1 MAKKRLS
8 PVAMYVEH
16 GYGQVEPNHLSAQ
29 HNGQIYAQ
37 LPAAAGIELLEN
49 GQFVKYDYAKG
60 VVDFEGK
67 GEWMLVL
74 NEVKLYRDRYSYD
87 DFAMV
92 KEDYVARVYSS
103 IDGEKVVSDKGQ
115 KLKMLDFIVGLHET
129 LQDVMKGLINQS
141 KNDNTYEEELDT
153 FLKYDEKFFRS
164 LLCINLVDQIH
175 ALFLDF
181 NKAMQQS
188 KGEPGPATNF
198 ILNDLKRV
206 VGFLKFENEHADK
219 EDEGFK
225 KAYDA
230 SFLMLQYM
238 EGSKKAEDEGTTIK
252 DQIVEARKL
261 WQVEIG
267 KNEPEWRTRYQI
279 LWDKLVAFEQEEAA
293 KRRAQ

>member
-1 MAKKRLS
+1 MNQTTRFVMGIYQVSLMIRDALEYIQNKETFDLNVYKQRKQFI
-8 PVAMYVEH
+8 EH
-16 GYGQVEPNHLSAQ
+16 GLIESAPLSRFLSQNGDVGKNIRNNLNDFVDAVYG
-29 HNGQIYAQ
+29 
-37 LPAAAGIELLEN
+37 
-49 GQFVKYDYAKG
+49 
-60 VVDFEGK
+60 
-67 GEWMLVL
+67 
-74 NEVKLYRDRYSYD
+74 D
-87 DFAMV
+87 DSTIV
-92 KEDYVARVYSS
+92 S

-129 LQDVMKGLINQS
+129 LQDVMKGFINQS

-219 EDEGFK
+219 EDERKK

>member
-1 MAKKRLS
+1 MNQTTRFVMGIYQVSLMIRDALEYIQDKETFDLNVYKQRKQFI
-8 PVAMYVEH
+8 EH
-16 GYGQVEPNHLSAQ
+16 GLIESAPLSRFLSQNGDVGKNIRNNLNDFVDAVYGDESTIV
-29 HNGQIYAQ
+29 
-37 LPAAAGIELLEN
+37 
-49 GQFVKYDYAKG
+49 
-60 VVDFEGK
+60 
-67 GEWMLVL
+67 
-74 NEVKLYRDRYSYD
+74 
-87 DFAMV
+87 
-92 KEDYVARVYSS
+92 S

-129 LQDVMKGLINQS
+129 LQDVMKGFINQS

-252 DQIVEARKL
+252 DQIIEARKL

>member
-1 MAKKRLS
+1 MNQTTRFVMGIYQVSLMIRDALEYIQNKETFDLNVYKQRKQFI
-8 PVAMYVEH
+8 EH
-16 GYGQVEPNHLSAQ
+16 GLIESAPLSRFLSQNGEVGKNIRNNLNDFVDAVYG
-29 HNGQIYAQ
+29 
-37 LPAAAGIELLEN
+37 
-49 GQFVKYDYAKG
+49 
-60 VVDFEGK
+60 
-67 GEWMLVL
+67 
-74 NEVKLYRDRYSYD
+74 D
-87 DFAMV
+87 DSTIV
-92 KEDYVARVYSS
+92 S

-129 LQDVMKGLINQS
+129 LQDVMKGFINQS

>member
-1 MAKKRLS
+1 MNQTTRFVMGIYQVSLMIRDALEYIQNKETFDLNVYKQRKQFI
-8 PVAMYVEH
+8 EH
-16 GYGQVEPNHLSAQ
+16 GLIESAPLSRFLSQNGDVGKNIRNNLNDFVDAVYG
-29 HNGQIYAQ
+29 
-37 LPAAAGIELLEN
+37 
-49 GQFVKYDYAKG
+49 
-60 VVDFEGK
+60 
-67 GEWMLVL
+67 
-74 NEVKLYRDRYSYD
+74 D
-87 DFAMV
+87 DSTIV
-92 KEDYVARVYSS
+92 S
-103 IDGEKVVSDKGQ
+103 IDGDKVVSDKGQ

-129 LQDVMKGLINQS
+129 LQDVMKGFINQS

>member
-1 MAKKRLS
+1 MNQTTRFVMGIYQVSLMIRDALEYIQNKETFDLNVYKQRKQFIEHGLIESARLS
-8 PVAMYVEH
+8 RFLSQNGEVGKNIRNNLNDFVDAV
-16 GYGQVEPNHLSAQ
+16 YGDESTIV
-29 HNGQIYAQ
+29 
-37 LPAAAGIELLEN
+37 
-49 GQFVKYDYAKG
+49 
-60 VVDFEGK
+60 
-67 GEWMLVL
+67 
-74 NEVKLYRDRYSYD
+74 
-87 DFAMV
+87 
-92 KEDYVARVYSS
+92 S

-129 LQDVMKGLINQS
+129 LQDVMKGFINQS

>member
-1 MAKKRLS
+1 MNQTTRFVMGIYQVSLMIRDALEYIQNKETFDLNVYKQRKQFI
-8 PVAMYVEH
+8 EH
-16 GYGQVEPNHLSAQ
+16 GLIESAPLSRFLSQNGDVGKNIRNNLNDFVDAVYG
-29 HNGQIYAQ
+29 
-37 LPAAAGIELLEN
+37 
-49 GQFVKYDYAKG
+49 
-60 VVDFEGK
+60 
-67 GEWMLVL
+67 
-74 NEVKLYRDRYSYD
+74 D
-87 DFAMV
+87 DSTIV
-92 KEDYVARVYSS
+92 S

-129 LQDVMKGLINQS
+129 LQDVMKGFINQS

-252 DQIVEARKL
+252 DQIVEARKS

>member
-1 MAKKRLS
+1 MNQTTRFVMGIYQVSLMIRDALEYIQDKETFDLNVYKQRKQFI
-8 PVAMYVEH
+8 EH
-16 GYGQVEPNHLSAQ
+16 GLIESAPLSRFLSQNGDVGKNIRNNLNDFVDAVYG
-29 HNGQIYAQ
+29 
-37 LPAAAGIELLEN
+37 
-49 GQFVKYDYAKG
+49 
-60 VVDFEGK
+60 
-67 GEWMLVL
+67 
-74 NEVKLYRDRYSYD
+74 D
-87 DFAMV
+87 DSTIV
-92 KEDYVARVYSS
+92 S

-129 LQDVMKGLINQS
+129 LQDVMKGFINQS

>member
-1 MAKKRLS
+1 MNQTTRFVMGIYQVSLMIRDALEYIQNKETFDLNVYKQRKQFI
-8 PVAMYVEH
+8 EH
-16 GYGQVEPNHLSAQ
+16 GLIESAPLSRFLSQNGDVGKNIRNNLNDFVDAVYGDESTIV
-29 HNGQIYAQ
+29 
-37 LPAAAGIELLEN
+37 
-49 GQFVKYDYAKG
+49 
-60 VVDFEGK
+60 
-67 GEWMLVL
+67 
-74 NEVKLYRDRYSYD
+74 
-87 DFAMV
+87 
-92 KEDYVARVYSS
+92 S

-115 KLKMLDFIVGLHET
+115 KLKLLDFIVGLHET
-129 LQDVMKGLINQS
+129 LQDVMKGFINQS

-164 LLCINLVDQIH
+164 LLCINLVDEIH

>member
-1 MAKKRLS
+1 MNQTTRFVMGIYQVSLMIRDALEYIQDKETFDLNVYKQRKQFI
-8 PVAMYVEH
+8 EH
-16 GYGQVEPNHLSAQ
+16 GLIESAPLSRFLSQNGDVGKNIRNNLNDFVDAVYGDESTIV
-29 HNGQIYAQ
+29 
-37 LPAAAGIELLEN
+37 
-49 GQFVKYDYAKG
+49 
-60 VVDFEGK
+60 
-67 GEWMLVL
+67 
-74 NEVKLYRDRYSYD
+74 
-87 DFAMV
+87 
-92 KEDYVARVYSS
+92 S

-129 LQDVMKGLINQS
+129 LQDVMKGFINQS

>member
-1 MAKKRLS
+1 MNQTTRFVMGIYQVSLMIRDALEYIQNKETFDLNVYKQRKQFI
-8 PVAMYVEH
+8 EH
-16 GYGQVEPNHLSAQ
+16 GLIESAPLSRFLSQNGDVGKNIRNNLNDFVDAVYG
-29 HNGQIYAQ
+29 
-37 LPAAAGIELLEN
+37 
-49 GQFVKYDYAKG
+49 
-60 VVDFEGK
+60 
-67 GEWMLVL
+67 
-74 NEVKLYRDRYSYD
+74 D
-87 DFAMV
+87 DSTIV
-92 KEDYVARVYSS
+92 S
-103 IDGEKVVSDKGQ
+103 IAGEKVVSDKGQ
-115 KLKMLDFIVGLHET
+115 KLKMLDFIVRLHET
-129 LQDVMKGLINQS
+129 LQDVMKGFINQS

>member
-1 MAKKRLS
+1 MNQTTRFVMGIYQVSLMIRDALEYIQNKETFDLNVYKQRKQFI
-8 PVAMYVEH
+8 EH
-16 GYGQVEPNHLSAQ
+16 GLIESAPLSRFLSQNGEVGKNIRNNLNDFVDAVYG
-29 HNGQIYAQ
+29 
-37 LPAAAGIELLEN
+37 
-49 GQFVKYDYAKG
+49 
-60 VVDFEGK
+60 
-67 GEWMLVL
+67 
-74 NEVKLYRDRYSYD
+74 D
-87 DFAMV
+87 DSTIV
-92 KEDYVARVYSS
+92 S

-129 LQDVMKGLINQS
+129 LQDVMKGFINQS

-219 EDEGFK
+219 EDERKK

>member
-1 MAKKRLS
+1 MNQTTRFVMGIYQVSLMIRDALEYIQDKETFDLNVYKQRKQFI
-8 PVAMYVEH
+8 EH
-16 GYGQVEPNHLSAQ
+16 GLIESAPLSRFLSQNGEVGKNIRNNLNDFVDAVYG
-29 HNGQIYAQ
+29 
-37 LPAAAGIELLEN
+37 
-49 GQFVKYDYAKG
+49 
-60 VVDFEGK
+60 
-67 GEWMLVL
+67 
-74 NEVKLYRDRYSYD
+74 D
-87 DFAMV
+87 DSTIV
-92 KEDYVARVYSS
+92 S

-129 LQDVMKGLINQS
+129 LQDVMKGFINQS

>member
-1 MAKKRLS
+1 MNQTTRFVMGIYQVSLMIRDALEYIQDKETFDLNVYKQRKQFI
-8 PVAMYVEH
+8 EH
-16 GYGQVEPNHLSAQ
+16 GLIESAPLSRFLSQNGDVGKNIRNNLNDFVDAVYG
-29 HNGQIYAQ
+29 
-37 LPAAAGIELLEN
+37 
-49 GQFVKYDYAKG
+49 
-60 VVDFEGK
+60 
-67 GEWMLVL
+67 
-74 NEVKLYRDRYSYD
+74 D
-87 DFAMV
+87 DSTIV
-92 KEDYVARVYSS
+92 S
-103 IDGEKVVSDKGQ
+103 IDGDKVVSDKGQ

-129 LQDVMKGLINQS
+129 LQDVMKGFINQS

>member
-1 MAKKRLS
+1 MNQTTRFVMGIYQVSLMIRDALEYIQNKETFDLNVYKQRKQFI
-8 PVAMYVEH
+8 EH
-16 GYGQVEPNHLSAQ
+16 GLIESAPLSRFLSQNGEVGKNIRNNLNDFVDAVYG
-29 HNGQIYAQ
+29 
-37 LPAAAGIELLEN
+37 
-49 GQFVKYDYAKG
+49 
-60 VVDFEGK
+60 
-67 GEWMLVL
+67 
-74 NEVKLYRDRYSYD
+74 D
-87 DFAMV
+87 DSTIV
-92 KEDYVARVYSS
+92 S
-103 IDGEKVVSDKGQ
+103 IDGEKVVSDKGK
-115 KLKMLDFIVGLHET
+115 KLKMLDFIVGFHET
-129 LQDVMKGLINQS
+129 LQDVMKGFINQS

-175 ALFLDF
+175 ALFLHF

-230 SFLMLQYM
+230 SFLMLQYI

>member
-1 MAKKRLS
+1 MNQTTRFVMGIYQVSLMIRDALEYIQNKESFDLNVYKQRKQFI
-8 PVAMYVEH
+8 EH
-16 GYGQVEPNHLSAQ
+16 GLIESAPLSRFLSQNGDVGKNIRNNLNDFVDAVYGDESTIV
-29 HNGQIYAQ
+29 
-37 LPAAAGIELLEN
+37 
-49 GQFVKYDYAKG
+49 
-60 VVDFEGK
+60 
-67 GEWMLVL
+67 
-74 NEVKLYRDRYSYD
+74 
-87 DFAMV
+87 
-92 KEDYVARVYSS
+92 S
-103 IDGEKVVSDKGQ
+103 IDGDKVVSDKGQ

-129 LQDVMKGLINQS
+129 LQDVMKGFINQS

>member
-1 MAKKRLS
+1 MNQTTRFVMGIYQVSLMIRDALEYIQNKETFDLNVYKQRKQ
-8 PVAMYVEH
+8 YIEH
-16 GYGQVEPNHLSAQ
+16 GLIESAPLSRFLSQNGDVGKNIRNNLNDFVDAVYG
-29 HNGQIYAQ
+29 
-37 LPAAAGIELLEN
+37 
-49 GQFVKYDYAKG
+49 
-60 VVDFEGK
+60 
-67 GEWMLVL
+67 
-74 NEVKLYRDRYSYD
+74 D
-87 DFAMV
+87 DSTIV
-92 KEDYVARVYSS
+92 S

-129 LQDVMKGLINQS
+129 LQDVMKGFINQS

-279 LWDKLVAFEQEEAA
+279 LWDKLGAFEQEEAA

>member
-1 MAKKRLS
+1 MNQTTRFVMGIYQVSLMIRDALEYIQNKETFDLNVYKQRKQFI
-8 PVAMYVEH
+8 EH
-16 GYGQVEPNHLSAQ
+16 GLIESAPLSRFLSQNGEVGKNIRKNLSDFVDAVYG
-29 HNGQIYAQ
+29 
-37 LPAAAGIELLEN
+37 
-49 GQFVKYDYAKG
+49 
-60 VVDFEGK
+60 
-67 GEWMLVL
+67 
-74 NEVKLYRDRYSYD
+74 D
-87 DFAMV
+87 DSTIV
-92 KEDYVARVYSS
+92 S

-129 LQDVMKGLINQS
+129 LQDVMKGFINQS

>member
-1 MAKKRLS
+1 MNQTTRFVMGIYQVSLMIRDALEYIQNKESFDLNVYKQRKQFI
-8 PVAMYVEH
+8 EH
-16 GYGQVEPNHLSAQ
+16 GLIESAPLSRFLSQNGDVGKNIRNNLNDFVDAVYG
-29 HNGQIYAQ
+29 
-37 LPAAAGIELLEN
+37 
-49 GQFVKYDYAKG
+49 
-60 VVDFEGK
+60 
-67 GEWMLVL
+67 
-74 NEVKLYRDRYSYD
+74 D
-87 DFAMV
+87 DSTIV
-92 KEDYVARVYSS
+92 S

-129 LQDVMKGLINQS
+129 LQDVMKGFINQS

>member
-1 MAKKRLS
+1 MNQTTRFVMGIYQVSLMIRDALEYIQNKESFDLNVYKQRKQFI
-8 PVAMYVEH
+8 EH
-16 GYGQVEPNHLSAQ
+16 GLIESAPLSRFLSQNGDVGKNIRNNLNDFVDAVYG
-29 HNGQIYAQ
+29 
-37 LPAAAGIELLEN
+37 
-49 GQFVKYDYAKG
+49 
-60 VVDFEGK
+60 
-67 GEWMLVL
+67 
-74 NEVKLYRDRYSYD
+74 D
-87 DFAMV
+87 DSTIV
-92 KEDYVARVYSS
+92 S

-129 LQDVMKGLINQS
+129 LQDVMKGFINQS

-293 KRRAQ
+293 KRHAQ

>member
-1 MAKKRLS
+1 MNQTTRFVMGIYQVSLMIRDALEYIQNKETFDLNVYKQRKQFIEHGLIESAPLSRFLSQNDKKRKNIRNNLNDF
-8 PVAMYVEH
+8 VDAV
-16 GYGQVEPNHLSAQ
+16 YG
-29 HNGQIYAQ
+29 
-37 LPAAAGIELLEN
+37 
-49 GQFVKYDYAKG
+49 
-60 VVDFEGK
+60 
-67 GEWMLVL
+67 
-74 NEVKLYRDRYSYD
+74 D
-87 DFAMV
+87 DSTIV
-92 KEDYVARVYSS
+92 S

-129 LQDVMKGLINQS
+129 LQDVMKGFINQS

>member
-1 MAKKRLS
+1 MNQTTRFVMGIYQVSLMIRDALEYIQNKETFDLNVYKQRKQFI
-8 PVAMYVEH
+8 EH
-16 GYGQVEPNHLSAQ
+16 GLIESAPLSRFLSQNGEVGKNIRNNLNDFVDAVYG
-29 HNGQIYAQ
+29 
-37 LPAAAGIELLEN
+37 
-49 GQFVKYDYAKG
+49 
-60 VVDFEGK
+60 
-67 GEWMLVL
+67 
-74 NEVKLYRDRYSYD
+74 D
-87 DFAMV
+87 DSTIV
-92 KEDYVARVYSS
+92 S
-103 IDGEKVVSDKGQ
+103 IDDEKVVSDKGQ

-129 LQDVMKGLINQS
+129 LQDVMKGFINQS

>member
-1 MAKKRLS
+1 MNQTTRFVMGIYQVSLMIRDALEYIQNKETFDLNVYKQRKQFI
-8 PVAMYVEH
+8 EH
-16 GYGQVEPNHLSAQ
+16 GLIESAPLSRFLSQNGDVGKNIRNNLNDFVDAVYG
-29 HNGQIYAQ
+29 
-37 LPAAAGIELLEN
+37 
-49 GQFVKYDYAKG
+49 
-60 VVDFEGK
+60 
-67 GEWMLVL
+67 
-74 NEVKLYRDRYSYD
+74 D
-87 DFAMV
+87 DSTIV
-92 KEDYVARVYSS
+92 S

-129 LQDVMKGLINQS
+129 LQDVMKGFINQS

-164 LLCINLVDQIH
+164 LLCINLVDEIH

>member
-1 MAKKRLS
+1 MNQTTRFVMGIYQVSLMIRDALEYIQNKETFDLNVYKQRKQFI
-8 PVAMYVEH
+8 EH
-16 GYGQVEPNHLSAQ
+16 GLIESAPLSRFLSQNGEVGKSIRKNLNDFVDAVYG
-29 HNGQIYAQ
+29 
-37 LPAAAGIELLEN
+37 
-49 GQFVKYDYAKG
+49 
-60 VVDFEGK
+60 
-67 GEWMLVL
+67 
-74 NEVKLYRDRYSYD
+74 D
-87 DFAMV
+87 DSTIV
-92 KEDYVARVYSS
+92 S

-129 LQDVMKGLINQS
+129 LQDVMKGFINQS

>member
-1 MAKKRLS
+1 MNQTTRFVMGIYQVSLMIRDALEYIQNKETFDLNVYKQRKQFI
-8 PVAMYVEH
+8 EH
-16 GYGQVEPNHLSAQ
+16 GLIESAPLSRFLSQNGDVGKNIRNNLNDFVDAVYG
-29 HNGQIYAQ
+29 
-37 LPAAAGIELLEN
+37 
-49 GQFVKYDYAKG
+49 
-60 VVDFEGK
+60 
-67 GEWMLVL
+67 
-74 NEVKLYRDRYSYD
+74 D
-87 DFAMV
+87 DSTIV
-92 KEDYVARVYSS
+92 S

-129 LQDVMKGLINQS
+129 LQDVMKGFINQS

>member
-1 MAKKRLS
+1 MNQTTRFVMGIYQVSLMIRDALEYIQNKETFDLNVYKQRKQFI
-8 PVAMYVEH
+8 EH
-16 GYGQVEPNHLSAQ
+16 GLIESAPLSRFLSQNGEVGKNIRNNLNDFVDAVYGDESTIV
-29 HNGQIYAQ
+29 
-37 LPAAAGIELLEN
+37 
-49 GQFVKYDYAKG
+49 
-60 VVDFEGK
+60 
-67 GEWMLVL
+67 
-74 NEVKLYRDRYSYD
+74 
-87 DFAMV
+87 
-92 KEDYVARVYSS
+92 S

-129 LQDVMKGLINQS
+129 LQDVMKGFINQS

>member
-1 MAKKRLS
+1 MNQTTRFVMGIYQVSLMIRDALEYIQNKETFDLNVYKQRKQFI
-8 PVAMYVEH
+8 EH
-16 GYGQVEPNHLSAQ
+16 GLIESAPLSRFLSQNGDVGKNIRNNLNDFVDAVYG
-29 HNGQIYAQ
+29 
-37 LPAAAGIELLEN
+37 
-49 GQFVKYDYAKG
+49 
-60 VVDFEGK
+60 
-67 GEWMLVL
+67 
-74 NEVKLYRDRYSYD
+74 D
-87 DFAMV
+87 DSTIV
-92 KEDYVARVYSS
+92 S

-129 LQDVMKGLINQS
+129 LQDVMKGFINQS

-279 LWDKLVAFEQEEAA
+279 LWDKVVAFEQEEA
-293 KRRAQ
+293 KRRSK

>member
-1 MAKKRLS
+1 MNQTTRFVMGIYQVSLMIRDALEYIQNKETFDLNVYKQRKQFI
-8 PVAMYVEH
+8 EH
-16 GYGQVEPNHLSAQ
+16 GLIESAPLSRFLSQNGDVGKNIRNNLNDFVDAVYG
-29 HNGQIYAQ
+29 
-37 LPAAAGIELLEN
+37 
-49 GQFVKYDYAKG
+49 
-60 VVDFEGK
+60 
-67 GEWMLVL
+67 
-74 NEVKLYRDRYSYD
+74 D
-87 DFAMV
+87 DSTIV
-92 KEDYVARVYSS
+92 S

-115 KLKMLDFIVGLHET
+115 KLKLLDFIVGLHET
-129 LQDVMKGLINQS
+129 LQDVMKGFINQS

>member
-1 MAKKRLS
+1 MNQTTRFVMGIYQVSLMIRDALEYIQNKETFDLNVYKQRKQFI
-8 PVAMYVEH
+8 EH
-16 GYGQVEPNHLSAQ
+16 GLIESAPLSRFLSQNGEVGKNIRNNLNDFVDAVYG
-29 HNGQIYAQ
+29 
-37 LPAAAGIELLEN
+37 
-49 GQFVKYDYAKG
+49 
-60 VVDFEGK
+60 
-67 GEWMLVL
+67 
-74 NEVKLYRDRYSYD
+74 D
-87 DFAMV
+87 DSTIV
-92 KEDYVARVYSS
+92 S

-115 KLKMLDFIVGLHET
+115 KLKMLDFIIGLHET
-129 LQDVMKGLINQS
+129 LQDVMKGFINQS

>member
-1 MAKKRLS
+1 MNQTTRFVMGIYQVSLTIRDALEYIQNKETFDLNVYKQRKQFI
-8 PVAMYVEH
+8 EH
-16 GYGQVEPNHLSAQ
+16 GLIESAPLSRFLSQNGDVGKNIRNNLNDFVDAVYG
-29 HNGQIYAQ
+29 
-37 LPAAAGIELLEN
+37 
-49 GQFVKYDYAKG
+49 
-60 VVDFEGK
+60 
-67 GEWMLVL
+67 
-74 NEVKLYRDRYSYD
+74 D
-87 DFAMV
+87 DSTIV
-92 KEDYVARVYSS
+92 S

-129 LQDVMKGLINQS
+129 LQDVMKGFINQS

>member
-1 MAKKRLS
+1 MNQTTRFVMGIYQVSLMIRDALEYIQNKETFDLNVYKQRKQFI
-8 PVAMYVEH
+8 EH
-16 GYGQVEPNHLSAQ
+16 GLIESAPLSRFLSQNGDVGKNIRNNLNDFVDAVYG
-29 HNGQIYAQ
+29 
-37 LPAAAGIELLEN
+37 
-49 GQFVKYDYAKG
+49 
-60 VVDFEGK
+60 
-67 GEWMLVL
+67 
-74 NEVKLYRDRYSYD
+74 D
-87 DFAMV
+87 DSTIV
-92 KEDYVARVYSS
+92 S

-129 LQDVMKGLINQS
+129 LQDVMKGFINQS

-238 EGSKKAEDEGTTIK
+238 EGSKKAEDKGTTIK

>member
-1 MAKKRLS
+1 MNQTTRFVMGIYQVSLMIRDALEYIQNKETFDLNVYKQRKQFI
-8 PVAMYVEH
+8 EH
-16 GYGQVEPNHLSAQ
+16 GLIESAPLSRFLSQNGEVGKNIRNNLNDFVDAVYG
-29 HNGQIYAQ
+29 
-37 LPAAAGIELLEN
+37 
-49 GQFVKYDYAKG
+49 
-60 VVDFEGK
+60 
-67 GEWMLVL
+67 
-74 NEVKLYRDRYSYD
+74 D
-87 DFAMV
+87 DSTIV
-92 KEDYVARVYSS
+92 S

-129 LQDVMKGLINQS
+129 LQDVMKGFINQS

-225 KAYDA
+225 
-230 SFLMLQYM
+230 
-238 EGSKKAEDEGTTIK
+238 
-252 DQIVEARKL
+252 
-261 WQVEIG
+261 
-267 KNEPEWRTRYQI
+267 
-279 LWDKLVAFEQEEAA
+279 
-293 KRRAQ
+293 

>member
-1 MAKKRLS
+1 MNQTTRFVMGIYQVSLMIRDALEYIQNKESFDLNVYKQRKQFI
-8 PVAMYVEH
+8 EH
-16 GYGQVEPNHLSAQ
+16 GLIESAPLSRFLSQNGDVGKNIRNNLNDFVDAVYG
-29 HNGQIYAQ
+29 
-37 LPAAAGIELLEN
+37 
-49 GQFVKYDYAKG
+49 
-60 VVDFEGK
+60 
-67 GEWMLVL
+67 
-74 NEVKLYRDRYSYD
+74 D
-87 DFAMV
+87 DSTIV
-92 KEDYVARVYSS
+92 S

-129 LQDVMKGLINQS
+129 LQDVMKGFINQS

-153 FLKYDEKFFRS
+153 LLKYDEKFFRS

>member
-1 MAKKRLS
+1 MNQTTRFVMGIYQVSLMIRDALEYIQNKETFDLNVYKQRKQFI
-8 PVAMYVEH
+8 EH
-16 GYGQVEPNHLSAQ
+16 GLIESAPLSRFLSQNGDVGKNIRNNLNDFVDAVYGDESTIV
-29 HNGQIYAQ
+29 
-37 LPAAAGIELLEN
+37 
-49 GQFVKYDYAKG
+49 
-60 VVDFEGK
+60 
-67 GEWMLVL
+67 
-74 NEVKLYRDRYSYD
+74 
-87 DFAMV
+87 
-92 KEDYVARVYSS
+92 S

-129 LQDVMKGLINQS
+129 LQDVMKGFINQS

>member
-1 MAKKRLS
+1 MNQTTRFVMGIYQVSLMIRDALEYIQNKETFDLNVYKQRKQFI
-8 PVAMYVEH
+8 EH
-16 GYGQVEPNHLSAQ
+16 GLIESAPLSRFLSQNGDVGKNIRNNLNDFVDAVYG
-29 HNGQIYAQ
+29 
-37 LPAAAGIELLEN
+37 
-49 GQFVKYDYAKG
+49 
-60 VVDFEGK
+60 
-67 GEWMLVL
+67 
-74 NEVKLYRDRYSYD
+74 D
-87 DFAMV
+87 DSTIV
-92 KEDYVARVYSS
+92 S

-115 KLKMLDFIVGLHET
+115 KLKLLDFIVGLHET
-129 LQDVMKGLINQS
+129 LQDVMKGFINQS

-164 LLCINLVDQIH
+164 LLCINLVDEIH

>member
-1 MAKKRLS
+1 MNQTTRFVMGIYQVSLMIRDALEYIQNKETFDLNVYKQRKQFI
-8 PVAMYVEH
+8 EH
-16 GYGQVEPNHLSAQ
+16 GLIESAPLSRFLSQNGDVGKSIRKNLNDFVDAVYGDESTIV
-29 HNGQIYAQ
+29 
-37 LPAAAGIELLEN
+37 
-49 GQFVKYDYAKG
+49 
-60 VVDFEGK
+60 
-67 GEWMLVL
+67 
-74 NEVKLYRDRYSYD
+74 
-87 DFAMV
+87 
-92 KEDYVARVYSS
+92 S

-129 LQDVMKGLINQS
+129 LQDVMKGFINQS